1 MHRKLIPIAIILIV
15 IGCRSDSDRVAEM
28 ATRHASE
35 QAELSR
41 QTVKLQNELVEGT
54 QKLVEADAQARRD
67 FLELEGKLDDQRVEV
82 GRRHDELESE
92 RREIAKQR
100 YRDPIVANALIAAAT
115 LLACLLPMLLAGW
128 LLRSQLNET
137 DEFTATEILLEEISA
152 RHPALASPS
161 RPAMNHESNTS
172 TPRIAD
178 ETRRE
183 LPNDPQPSPNTT
195 I

>member
-1 MHRKLIPIAIILIV
+1 MHRKLILIAIIVIV
-15 IGCRSDSDRVAEM
+15 IGCKSDSDRVAEL
-28 ATRHASE
+28 ASRHATQ

-41 QTVKLQNELVEGT
+41 ETVKLQNELVEGT
-54 QKLVEADAQARRD
+54 QKLVEADAQARRY
-67 FLELEGKLDDQRVEV
+67 FLELEGKLDEQRVEV

-100 YRDPIVANALIAAAT
+100 HRDPIVANALIAVAT

-137 DEFTATEILLEEISA
+137 DEYTATEILLNEITA
-152 RHPALASPS
+152 RHPALASSS
-161 RPAMNHESNTS
+161 RPAMNHDSNSS
-172 TPRIAD
+172 TPKLAD
-178 ETRRE
+178 QTRRQP
-183 LPNDPQPSPNTT
+183 PNDSEPSANPP

>member
-1 MHRKLIPIAIILIV
+1 MYRKVIPIAIFV
-15 IGCRSDSDRVAEM
+15 IGCQSDSDRVAEL
-28 ATRHASE
+28 ASRHATQ

-41 QTVKLQNELVEGT
+41 ETVKLQSELVEGT
-54 QKLVEADAQARRD
+54 QKLVAADSQARRD
-67 FLELEGKLDDQRVEV
+67 FLELEGKLDDQRAEV

-92 RREIAKQR
+92 RREIAKHR
-100 YRDPIVANALIAAAT
+100 YRDPIIANALFAATT

-137 DEFTATEILLEEISA
+137 DEHTATEILLEEITA

-161 RPAMNHESNTS
+161 RRAMNHDSGS
-172 TPRIAD
+172 LTPKLAD

-183 LPNDPQPSPNTT
+183 PPDDSDPSTHTT

>member
-1 MHRKLIPIAIILIV
+1 MITIAIVLIA
-15 IGCRSDSDRVAEM
+15 IGCQSDSDRVAEL
-28 ATRHASE
+28 ASRHATQ

-41 QTVKLQNELVEGT
+41 ETVKLQNELVEGT

-67 FLELEGKLDDQRVEV
+67 FLELEGKLDEQRVEV

-100 YRDPIVANALIAAAT
+100 YRDPLVANALLAVAT

-137 DEFTATEILLEEISA
+137 DDYTATEMLLDEITA
-152 RHPALASPS
+152 RHPTLASPS
-161 RPAMNHESNTS
+161 RPAMNHDSNDS
-172 TPRIAD
+172 TPKIAD
-178 ETRRE
+178 DTRRQP
-183 LPNDPQPSPNTT
+183 PNDPEPTTNTT

>member
-1 MHRKLIPIAIILIV
+1 MRKTMIPIAIILIV
-15 IGCRSDSDRVAEM
+15 AGCQSDSDRVAEL
-28 ATRHASE
+28 ASRHATQ

-41 QTVKLQNELVEGT
+41 ETVKLQNELVEGT
-54 QKLVEADAQARRD
+54 RKLVEADAQARRD
-67 FLELEGKLDDQRVEV
+67 FLKLEGKLDEQRVEV

-128 LLRSQLNET
+128 LLRSQLDET
-137 DEFTATEILLEEISA
+137 EEHTATEILLDEISA

-161 RPAMNHESNTS
+161 RPAMNHESNNS

-178 ETRRE
+178 ETDRE
-183 LPNDPQPSPNTT
+183 PPNDPQPSTNTT
-195 I
+195 T

>member
-1 MHRKLIPIAIILIV
+1 MRKTMIPIAIILIV
-15 IGCRSDSDRVAEM
+15 AGCQSDSDRVAEL
-28 ATRHASE
+28 ASRHATQ

-41 QTVKLQNELVEGT
+41 ETVKLQNELVEGT
-54 QKLVEADAQARRD
+54 RKLVEADAQARRD
-67 FLELEGKLDDQRVEV
+67 FLKLEGKLDEQRVEV
-82 GRRHDELESE
+82 GRRHDELEGE

-100 YRDPIVANALIAAAT
+100 YRDPIVTNTLIAAAT

-128 LLRSQLNET
+128 LLRSQLDET
-137 DEFTATEILLEEISA
+137 EEHTATEILLDEISA

>member
-1 MHRKLIPIAIILIV
+1 MRRTMSLIAIVLIA
-15 IGCRSDSDRVAEM
+15 IGCQSDSDRVAEL
-28 ATRHASE
+28 ASRHAA
-35 QAELSR
+35 QQNELSR
-41 QTVKLQNELVEGT
+41 ETVKLQNELVEGT

-67 FLELEGKLDDQRVEV
+67 FLELEGQLAEQRAEV
-82 GRRHDELESE
+82 GRRHDELEDE
-92 RREIAKQR
+92 RREIAKHR

-128 LLRSQLNET
+128 LLRSQLDAT
-137 DEFTATEILLEEISA
+137 DDYTATEILLDEISA

-172 TPRIAD
+172 TSRIAD

-183 LPNDPQPSPNTT
+183 PPNDPQPSPNTT

>member
-1 MHRKLIPIAIILIV
+1 MHRTMISIATIVIAI
-15 IGCRSDSDRVAEM
+15 GCANDSDRVAEL
-28 ATRHASE
+28 ASRHAT
-35 QAELSR
+35 QQNELSR
-41 QTVKLQNELVEGT
+41 ETVKLQNELVEGT
-54 QKLVEADAQARRD
+54 QKLVEADAHARRD
-67 FLELEGKLDDQRVEV
+67 FLELEGKLDEQRGEV

-128 LLRSQLNET
+128 LLRAQLNET
-137 DEFTATEILLEEISA
+137 DEYTATEILLEEITA

-161 RPAMNHESNTS
+161 RRVMNHDSGS
-172 TPRIAD
+172 LAPKLAD

-183 LPNDPQPSPNTT
+183 PPDDSDLSTNTT
-195 I
+195 N